1 VSAPENPAVD
11 PAHRFDEAA
20 LSAYLSGKLP
30 GFGVEIA
37 VTQFQGGQSNP
48 TYRIDT
54 DAGPC
59 VLRKRPAGKLLPT
72 AHQIDR
78 EYAFMQALEG
88 TIPVPRMLHF
98 CEDETV
104 IGQSFYVMEH
114 VEGRLFPDARLLDAA
129 PGERDA
135 MSLEMMRVLA
145 RLHSADPEALGLS
158 GYGKPGGY
166 VARQLAIWTRQ
177 YGAAKFE
184 DNSDMERVIPW
195 LEQRLPAAEE
205 NAIVHGDYRSHNIL
219 FAPAAPSIA
228 AVLDWEIATQ
238 GNPLSDVAYACLP
251 YYMSDDDL
259 KGFQGEDPATLG
271 IPTEEEMIAAY
282 CSEAGRSEL
291 PNWRF
296 YLVFSLFRSAAIRAG
311 VYRRGLDGTAA
322 NAEGALKTGKG
333 YRGAAAAAWR
343 LAQSAS

>member
-1 VSAPENPAVD
+1 VSVTDNPAVD

-20 LSAYLSGKLP
+20 LSAYLARHLP
-30 GFGVEIA
+30 GFGGEIA
-37 VTQFQGGQSNP
+37 VAQFQGGQSNP

-54 DAGPC
+54 SAGPY
-59 VLRKRPAGKLLPT
+59 VLRKRPSGKLLPS

-78 EYAFMQALEG
+78 EYAFMEALAG
-88 TIPVPRMLHF
+88 TIPVPKMLLF
-98 CEDETV
+98 CEDEAV

-114 VEGRLFPDARLLDAA
+114 VEGRLFPDARLLGADKA
-129 PGERDA
+129 ERGA
-135 MSLEMMRVLA
+135 LSLEMMRVLA

-158 GYGKPGGY
+158 GYGKPGTY
-166 VARQLAIWTRQ
+166 VARQLAIWSKQ

-195 LEQRLPAAEE
+195 LEQHLPATEE
-205 NAIVHGDYRSHNIL
+205 NAVVHGDYRSHNIL
-219 FAPAAPSIA
+219 FAPSAPSIA

-251 YYMSDDDL
+251 YYMSEDDL
-259 KGFQGEDPATLG
+259 KGFQGEDPQALG
-271 IPTEEEMIAAY
+271 IPTEEEMLAAY
-282 CSEAGRSEL
+282 CREAGRSEL
-291 PNWRF
+291 PDWHF
-296 YLVFSLFRSAAIRAG
+296 YVVFSLFRSAAIRAG

-322 NAEGALKTGKG
+322 NAEGALKTGAG

-343 LAQSAS
+343 LAQSAR